1 MMNKLLEKI
10 LEKTLQFREQEDG
23 LALTEYLILL
33 AVVAGGIIALASTFS
48 ASLETAWTTMTTTMF
63 GTDGVTKVTE

>member
-1 MMNKLLEKI
+1 MNKLLEKI

-33 AVVAGGIIALASTFS
+33 AVIAGAVITAATAFSTTLEAQWTSLTAEIFDAL
-48 ASLETAWTTMTTTMF
+48 
-63 GTDGVTKVTE
+63 

>member
-33 AVVAGGIIALASTFS
+33 AVIAGAVITAATAFSTTLEAQWTSLTAEIFDAL
-48 ASLETAWTTMTTTMF
+48 
-63 GTDGVTKVTE
+63 

>member
-33 AVVAGGIIALASTFS
+33 AVVAGAVITAATAFSTTLEAQWTALTSEIFDA
-48 ASLETAWTTMTTTMF
+48 L
-63 GTDGVTKVTE
+63 

>member
-33 AVVAGGIIALASTFS
+33 AVVAGAVITAATAFSTTLEAQWTSLTAEIFDAL
-48 ASLETAWTTMTTTMF
+48 
-63 GTDGVTKVTE
+63 

>member
-1 MMNKLLEKI
+1 MINKLLEKI

-33 AVVAGGIIALASTFS
+33 AVIAGAVITAATTFS
-48 ASLETAWTTMTTTMF
+48 TTLEAQWTSLTAEIF
-63 GTDGVTKVTE
+63 DAL

>member
-10 LEKTLQFREQEDG
+10 LEKILQFREQEDG

-33 AVVAGGIIALASTFS
+33 AVIAGAVITAATTFS
-48 ASLETAWTTMTTTMF
+48 TTLEAQWTSLTAEIF
-63 GTDGVTKVTE
+63 DAL